1 MTPPALGN
9 GDAAARPG
17 TGRTQIIHSGAAR
30 TARPTGQNS
39 RHIGG
44 SARGYQKGQE
54 CIMIEACDSHAHA
67 ASGMPS
73 VISGGSVPQR
83 ELRS

>member
-1 MTPPALGN
+1 MDVTEPAPAPTQLTNPSRTLSGMTPSALGN

-44 SARGYQKGQE
+44 SARGYQALHE
-54 CIMIEACDSHAHA
+54 
-67 ASGMPS
+67 
-73 VISGGSVPQR
+73 
-83 ELRS
+83 ELTAR

>member
-1 MTPPALGN
+1 MTPSALGN

-44 SARGYQKGQE
+44 YLCAQLLFQL
-54 CIMIEACDSHAHA
+54 D
-67 ASGMPS
+67 P
-73 VISGGSVPQR
+73 
-83 ELRS
+83 